1 MGMADTSSS
10 SGQPHLFRGKLWF
23 WVPIVPLLALDLW
36 SKAAVFSFI
45 AEHRPGN
52 MLGREFLVFDTSPLR
67 FSLVTWWN
75 TGTIWGLAKDYTWV
89 LMVLRCAALILI
101 LFFAAKLRAGA
112 RLAQFVLGLIM
123 AGAIGNLYDNF
134 TEEFHGV
141 RDFLR
146 FQGSIFGQSWEFPAF
161 NVADSC
167 ICVGAITLA
176 ILMWRGA
183 SLTGPESSAD
193 PS

>member
-1 MGMADTSSS
+1 MTATQSPPDR
-10 SGQPHLFRGKLWF
+10 PKLLRGKLWF
-23 WVPIVPLLALDLW
+23 WAPIFPLLILDLW
-36 SKAAVFSFI
+36 SKSAVFSYM
-45 AEHRPGN
+45 AEHQPGN
-52 MLGREFLVFDTSPLR
+52 LYGRELLVFETSPLR

-89 LMVLRCAALILI
+89 LMVLRCAALFLI
-101 LFFAAKLRAGA
+101 LYFAAKLRPCA
-112 RLAQFVLGLIM
+112 RLGQFVLGLIM
-123 AGAIGNLYDNF
+123 AGAMGNLYDNF
-134 TEEFHGV
+134 TEPQHGV

-146 FQGSIFGQSWEFPAF
+146 FQGEFFGYGWEFPAF

-183 SLTGPESSAD
+183 ELTESD
-193 PS
+193 VVDRP